1 MSRLFRSLFFFL
13 AVAANGA
20 ASAASAADAAD
31 ATITE
36 KFICTFS
43 VTDPAGAPLAARLFL
58 SDAGGNNLPP
68 PPTGEPFNGEPF
80 YLLDGNRQIP
90 LAAGQYVALFDAG
103 PRRVKAKLRLQ
114 VGANSNHHFQLA
126 LDRFHWD
133 DRAGWAMLNPFF
145 DHAGFSSRNQL
156 RALVRS
162 AGLRVCGL
170 AAPPFFIDE
179 VADRADFF
187 NVVRGDGWTV
197 IGNAPSPAAS
207 AVGARLALA
216 RDAGAIT
223 VFNGRENAERLFEL
237 AAGGIYDA
245 LDITRGGDDYAFWQ
259 AWLGLGRR
267 LPALAGGGTGLSMY
281 ARTIVQPPARADYLA
296 ALRAGRTQISN
307 GPFVRFYVADA
318 ADGQNVA
325 VEIGETVP
333 TADAPRAIVAEAF
346 AGSDPADSI
355 GRVELLYNGKIV
367 ESTKIGQ
374 EQKSARVRWSNV
386 QLRTP
391 GWLQARYLSTAPD
404 LWAVTNPIYVGVA
417 PPATGLTTK
426 LSLTIKGGR
435 GRLTAENFGA
445 PLIERAVKDNET
457 LTLTLPATATL
468 TMHFAGRPP
477 KRVSLYE
484 LSGAKNY
491 CERAVKMATT
501 RPRDWLTGLQKLLQE
516 VEAEITSD

>member
-13 AVAANGA
+13 AVAVGG
-20 ASAASAADAAD
+20 AASAADATD
-31 ATITE
+31 ATIAE

-58 SDAGGNNLPP
+58 SDASGNNLPP
-68 PPTGEPFNGEPF
+68 PTGEPF
-80 YLLDGNRQIP
+80 YLLDGNRQIA
-90 LAAGQYVALFDAG
+90 LAAGQYFALFDAG

-133 DRAGWAMLNPFF
+133 DRAGWTMLNPFF
-145 DHAGFSSRNQL
+145 DSAGFSSLNQL
-156 RALVRS
+156 RALVQS
-162 AGLRVCGL
+162 AGLRACGL
-170 AAPPFFIDE
+170 AVSFTDE

-187 NVVRGDGWTV
+187 HVVRGDGWTV
-197 IGNAPSPAAS
+197 IGNAPSAIDAAS

-216 RDAGAIT
+216 RDAGAVT

-267 LPALAGGGTGLSMY
+267 LPALAGGGAGLSMY

-325 VEIGETVP
+325 VEIGETAA

-346 AGSDPADSI
+346 AGSDPADNI
-355 GRVELLYNGKIV
+355 LRVELLYNGKIV

-391 GWLQARYLSTAPD
+391 GWLQARYLSTAPY

-468 TMHFAGRPP
+468 TAHFAGRPP

-491 CERAVKMATT
+491 CERAIKMATT